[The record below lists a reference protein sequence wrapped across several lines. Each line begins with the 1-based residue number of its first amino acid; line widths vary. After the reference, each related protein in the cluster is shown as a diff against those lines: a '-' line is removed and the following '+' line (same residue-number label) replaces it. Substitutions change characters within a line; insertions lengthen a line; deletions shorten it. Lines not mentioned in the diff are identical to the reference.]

1 MMNKWIIAPVLA
13 GVVAVGG
20 VAYAS
25 SPDTVNTV
33 DAKPLQV
40 VDVKQAP
47 QSNAK
52 QLSADEATAIALEKA
67 KGTVTKVE
75 LDTDDG
81 WQHYDIEIKDG
92 IYEYDFEIDA
102 VTGKIIEFKKEHDDD
117 RKRTA
122 AKQTYT
128 KQKGE
133 NKQGMISRDEAVA
146 IAMKQASGTVTDVE
160 LDDDDGRKVYEIE
173 IHDGTFEYDF
183 DIDAFTG
190 KVLKFDKDR
199 DDD

>member
-1 MMNKWIIAPVLA
+1 MNKWIIAPVLA

-25 SPDTVNTV
+25 SPATINTQ
-33 DAKPLQV
+33 PSQV

-47 QSNAK
+47 QTDTK

-81 WQHYDIEIKDG
+81 WKHYDIEIKDG
-92 IYEYDFEIDA
+92 VYEYDFEIDA
-102 VTGKIIEFKKEHDDD
+102 VTGKIIEFEKDRDDD
-117 RKRTA
+117 QKRTVSKQA
-122 AKQTYT
+122 NVKQTS
-128 KQKGE
+128 E
-133 NKQGMISRDEAVA
+133 NKQGMISQDEAVA

-160 LDDDDGRKVYEIE
+160 LDHDDGRKVYEIE

-190 KVLKFDKDR
+190 KVLKFKKDR